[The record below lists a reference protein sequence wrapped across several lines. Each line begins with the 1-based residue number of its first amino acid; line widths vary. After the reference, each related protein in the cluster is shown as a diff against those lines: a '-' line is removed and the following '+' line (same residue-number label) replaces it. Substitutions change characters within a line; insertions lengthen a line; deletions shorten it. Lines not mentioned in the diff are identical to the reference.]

1 MCSTGLEEGKDDS
14 NRGNELPDRKRMREV
29 KHDRY
34 KHLGVLQFDFIMN
47 REMKEKVK
55 NEYIRRV
62 KKSLRS
68 QLNEGNVIAG
78 MNALARYY

>member
-1 MCSTGLEEGKDDS
+1 
-14 NRGNELPDRKRMREV
+14 MREV

-78 MNALARYY
+78 MNTLARYY